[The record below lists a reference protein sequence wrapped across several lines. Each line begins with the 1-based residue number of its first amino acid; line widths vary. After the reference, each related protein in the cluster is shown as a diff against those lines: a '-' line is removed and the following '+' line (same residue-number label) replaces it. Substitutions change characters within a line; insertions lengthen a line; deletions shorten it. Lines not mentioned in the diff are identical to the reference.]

1 MEERVKIRFKD
12 GTELEASVNG
22 NNFITDEAPEFPD
35 DLSEVVIVS
44 DGGEEVIKNVTVQQ
58 AAGLDDRYWFIF
70 VAQTP
75 LGSLESQVLYTAM
88 MTDTLLEEA

>member
-12 GTELEASVNG
+12 GTELEAGVNG

-35 DLSEVVIVS
+35 DLSEVVIIS
-44 DGGEEVIKNVTVQQ
+44 DGGEEVIKNATVQQ
-58 AAGLDDRYWFIF
+58 AAGIDDRYWFIF